1 MPGDRLPPIQG
12 GPGVTGESGTLSA
25 TAEVVG
31 LEQEAEQ
38 DGLSVADRIA
48 LQDADLRQW
57 MTNRMVRAF
66 IWANGVTL
74 GALGSLVVLDEIN
87 IGVHLISPADRIVTH
102 QVLMVLL
109 GATTVQVGTIAAI
122 IARYLFPGRSRN
134 G

>member
-1 MPGDRLPPIQG
+1 MSAIPTITP
-12 GPGVTGESGTLSA
+12 A
-25 TAEVVG
+25 TAPVVG

-74 GALGSLVVLDEIN
+74 AALGSLVLLDEIN
-87 IGVHLISPADRIVTH
+87 IGFHLISPADRIVTH
-102 QVLMVLL
+102 QVLMALL